1 MSLTPQVRRPT
12 FKFYALIIAVI
23 VSLLFFA
30 PVASA
35 QGRTATISIPSI
47 NVQAPV
53 LEIYVR
59 AFADGSVT
67 WDTNGLQNNVG
78 HLEGTSWFGEA
89 GNTVLAG
96 HSELAARQPSVFVS
110 LNQVKTGDV
119 IVIDENGSQKQ
130 YAVTSVSQVDTTDL
144 APVYPTSD
152 ERLTLITCDTTSF
165 TGNDIYTKRLIVV
178 AQRIG

>member
-1 MSLTPQVRRPT
+1 MNFTDRFAAHQSNSI
-12 FKFYALIIAVI
+12 LIIPVI

-30 PVASA
+30 PAASA
-35 QGRTATISIPSI
+35 QSRTATISIPSI

-53 LEIYVR
+53 FEIYVR

-130 YAVTSVSQVDTTDL
+130 YAVTSVSGRYHRSCPGL
-144 APVYPTSD
+144 PRPTSGS
-152 ERLTLITCDTTSF
+152 R
-165 TGNDIYTKRLIVV
+165 
-178 AQRIG
+178 